1 MRALVA
7 HFLVR
12 TMWVASAVI
21 LAAPGAFA
29 DPAGPVA
36 ESDSLRLAFDV
47 EKGSLLEL
55 TAKASAHDY
64 IDETHSFELWRAVFM
79 DGREVGPAQ
88 AGRFTWVTPTSQPG
102 ALRLVWE
109 DFGQAGLP
117 ALRVTAEVALASAES
132 EARWQIHVEGLAGSS
147 LRTVSFPRVGGITP
161 LDGETAAV
169 PIWMG
174 EKTSRA
180 RALLNTTPEGG
191 RRAWEYPGIL
201 SMQWLSVY
209 GAQGPGLR
217 VSTND
222 LAALRKQFMLF
233 GDGKGGLGI
242 EVVHVPQVGSGEQSE
257 YAPSYEV
264 LTSAFSGDWYSAAE
278 GYRTW
283 ALEQPWV
290 SQSRVRLGLVPDWVR
305 NTGLWVWN
313 RGPSPGV
320 LEPAAEL
327 QRQAGVPVSVF
338 WHWWHGCPYDVGFP
352 EYLPPREG
360 EEAFRDAVGK
370 AHDGGLHAIVYMN
383 QRLWGMTTQSWKDK
397 DAARFAVKSP
407 DGSIVP
413 EVYNTFMKAPCASM
427 CMGTQFWRDTYAGL
441 AEEAVCTLGVDGI
454 YMDQACSSLACY
466 DASHGHPLGGGS
478 YWMEGFR
485 ALQADIRERCTQSK
499 QVALAGEGCG
509 ESWLPYLDIMLSLQV
524 SMERYAAP
532 GEWEPIPLFQAV
544 YHDCSTLYGNYSSLT
559 RPPYDELWP
568 PEFAPKTPLELLDRK
583 FATQFRLEQARA
595 FVWGQQPSVANFRP
609 NHLVDRKE
617 EMDFFLSLVKL
628 RERAQKYLRDGV
640 FLRPP
645 ATDAPDAEI
654 PVSRLSIYAGQHDAV
669 QEYRMI
675 VPTVLSSAWR
685 APDGAVG
692 IIVVSIASEKVPV
705 HIELE
710 RKDYPVGVSGAI
722 AQIDGNGQAAAYDRG
737 RIVLDTILEPC
748 EARVYEVIPSSGQ

>member
-1 MRALVA
+1 MRVVDA
-7 HFLVR
+7 HRLVR
-12 TMWVASAVI
+12 TMLAGAAIVLVAA
-21 LAAPGAFA
+21 GAFA
-29 DPAGPVA
+29 GPATPVL
-36 ESDSLRLAFDV
+36 ESDSIRLAFDI
-47 EKGSLLEL
+47 ERGNLLEL

-64 IDETHSFELWRAVFM
+64 IDETHSLELWRAAFM
-79 DGREVGPAQ
+79 DGREIGPAQ
-88 AGRFTWVTPTSQPG
+88 ASRFTWETSDSPRG
-102 ALRLVWE
+102 TLRLMWQ
-109 DFGQAGLP
+109 DFALAGLP
-117 ALRVTAEVALASAES
+117 ALRVTAEVALASGVAEAKW
-132 EARWQIHVEGLAGSS
+132 EIHIEGLAESS
-147 LRTVSFPRVGGITP
+147 LRSVCFPRVGGVTA
-161 LDGETAAV
+161 LEGETVAV

-180 RALLNTTPEGG
+180 RALLNAKPEGG

-201 SMQWLSVY
+201 SMQWLAVY

-222 LAALRKQFMLF
+222 LAALRKQFALC
-233 GDGKGGLGI
+233 GDGQGGLGI
-242 EVVHVPQVGSGEQSE
+242 EVVHVPQVGTGAPSE

-264 LTSAFSGDWYSAAE
+264 LTGVYDGDWYTAAE
-278 GYRTW
+278 GYRAW
-283 ALEQPWV
+283 AMEQPWV
-290 SQSRVRLGLVPDWVR
+290 TQSRVRLGLVPDWVSS
-305 NTGLWVWN
+305 TGLWVWT

-360 EEAFRDAVGK
+360 EVPFRDAVRK
-370 AHDGGLHAIVYMN
+370 AHGEGLHAIVYMN

-397 DAARFAVKSP
+397 DAARYAVKGP
-407 DGSIVP
+407 DGTIAP

-441 AEEAVCTLGVDGI
+441 AEEAVCNLGVDGI

-466 DASHGHPLGGGS
+466 DAGHGHPLGGGS

-485 ALQADIRERCTQSK
+485 ALQADIRERCAADK
-499 QVALAGEGCG
+499 QVTLAGEGCG

-568 PEFAPKTPLELLDRK
+568 AEFAPKTPLELLDRK

-609 NHLVDRKE
+609 NHLIDRKE
-617 EMDFFLSLVKL
+617 EMDFFLQLVKL
-628 RERAQKYLRDGV
+628 RQRALRYLRDGV

-645 ATDAPDAEI
+645 ATGAPDAEI

-669 QEYRMI
+669 QEYRMTA
-675 VPTVLSSAWR
+675 PTVLSSAWR
-685 APDGAVG
+685 AVDGTVG
-692 IIVVSIASEKVPV
+692 IVVVNISENKTPV
-705 HIELE
+705 HIELDE
-710 RKDYPVGVSGAI
+710 KQYPIGASGNI
-722 AQIDGNGQAAAYDRG
+722 AQIYGNEETAVYADGRAT
-737 RIVLDTILEPC
+737 LDIILGPC
-748 EARVYEVIPSSGQ
+748 EARVYEVVPGSRQ

>member
-1 MRALVA
+1 MRTLVLHRWA
-7 HFLVR
+7 K
-12 TMWVASAVI
+12 TMWVA
-21 LAAPGAFA
+21 AAFVSVALGAFA
-29 DPAGPVA
+29 DQSTPVV
-36 ESDSLRLAFDV
+36 ESDSLRLAFDA
-47 EKGSLLEL
+47 EKGSLQEL
-55 TAKASAHDY
+55 TAKASAHDC
-64 IDETHSFELWRAVFM
+64 INETHPFELWRAVFM
-79 DGREVGPAQ
+79 DGREFGPAQ
-88 AGRFTWVTPTSQPG
+88 AGRFTWENSDPSS
-102 ALRLVWE
+102 LRLTWE
-109 DFGQAGLP
+109 EFGLETTPG
-117 ALRVTAEVALASAES
+117 LRVIAEVTLDPMKAD
-132 EARWQIHVEGLAGSS
+132 ARWKIHVEGLAESP
-147 LRTVSFPRVGGITP
+147 LRSVGFPRVGGLTP
-161 LDGETAAV
+161 QEGETAAV

-180 RALLNTTPEGG
+180 RALLNETPEGG
-191 RRAWEYPGIL
+191 RRAWEYPGLL
-201 SMQWLSVY
+201 SMQWLTVY

-222 LAALRKQFMLF
+222 LAALRKQFALC

-242 EVVHVPQVGSGEQSE
+242 EVVHVPQVGSAAQSE
-257 YAPSYEV
+257 YTPSYEV
-264 LTSAFSGDWYSAAE
+264 LTSAYVGDWYTAAE
-278 GYRTW
+278 SYRAW
-283 ALEQPWV
+283 AMDQPWV
-290 SQSRVRLGLVPDWVR
+290 AQSRVRLGLVPDWVR
-305 NTGLWVWN
+305 ITGLWVWN

-327 QRQAGVPVSVF
+327 QRHAGVPVSVF

-360 EEAFRDAVGK
+360 EAAFRDAVAK
-370 AHDGGLHAIVYMN
+370 AHDEGLHAIVYMN

-397 DAARFAVKSP
+397 DASRFAVKGP
-407 DGSIVP
+407 DGTIAP

-427 CMGTQFWRDTYAGL
+427 CMGTPFWRDTYAGI
-441 AEEAVCTLGVDGI
+441 AEAAVRGLGVDGI

-485 ALQADIRERCTQSK
+485 LLQADIRERCAHDK
-499 QVALAGEGCG
+499 QVTLAGEGCG

-568 PEFAPKTPLELLDRK
+568 AEFAPQKPLELLDRK
-583 FATQFRLEQARA
+583 FAMQFRLEQARA

-609 NHLVDRKE
+609 NHLVERKE

-628 RERAQKYLRDGV
+628 RELAQKYLRDGV

-645 ATDAPDAEI
+645 ATGAPDAEI

-669 QEYRMI
+669 KEFRMAA
-675 VPTVLSSAWR
+675 PTVLSSAWH
-685 APDGAVG
+685 AADGTVG
-692 IIVVSIASEKVPV
+692 VVVVNIASEKVPV
-705 HIELE
+705 HMELDE
-710 RKDYPVGVSGAI
+710 RDYPIGESGNV
-722 AQIDGNGQAAAYDRG
+722 AQITEGAQATPYADGR
-737 RIVLDTILEPC
+737 VILEVILDPC
-748 EARVYEVIPSSGQ
+748 EARAYEVVPGVAG